1 MVNKHF
7 VKFSFHYLIIA
18 DAVALQDG
26 LNTFTNALIHAE
38 SHMRKT
44 IAEHVQVCKG
54 IHYWNLLDHGNF
66 S

>member
-1 MVNKHF
+1 M
-7 VKFSFHYLIIA
+7 FSVIIGT
-18 DAVALQDG
+18 AVALEDVEALQDG
-26 LNTFTNALIHAE
+26 LNTLTNVLIRAE
-38 SHMRKT
+38 SRMRKT